1 VFFDAPP
8 RNCITPVLD
17 LCRTS
22 PYQLFPVGP
31 QSFFVDP
38 FYHFFFI
45 YFFFKVNPKNYFS
58 IGESLYVAIFR
69 YLENLI
75 SPEI

>member
-22 PYQLFPVGP
+22 PYQLFPVGA

-38 FYHFFFI
+38 FYHFFL
-45 YFFFKVNPKNYFS
+45 YFFKVNSKNYFS
-58 IGESLYVAIFR
+58 IGKSLYVAIFG
-69 YLENLI
+69 YLEVLI